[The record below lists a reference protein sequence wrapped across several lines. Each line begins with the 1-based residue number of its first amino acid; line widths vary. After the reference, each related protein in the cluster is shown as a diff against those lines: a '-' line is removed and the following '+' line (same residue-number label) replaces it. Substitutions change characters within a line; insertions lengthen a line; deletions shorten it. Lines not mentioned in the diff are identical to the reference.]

1 MCSSD
6 LYDYNNY
13 DFDYEKLN
21 TLLLDDSIKGILI
34 CQSDMIFQP
43 KLEKIKM
50 DKNKILIYD
59 ATQVLGLI
67 ASKKIRNYLEF
78 FDSSYQFI
86 MAGSTHKTLPGP
98 TNGLILTNSSDII
111 NKIDLKI
118 NPDYLRN
125 VQLHQIM
132 SLIFTL
138 EEFSIFGKEYCEHMV
153 KVANMLGKLLEEKG
167 FNIVKKDKIYTETHQ
182 IFILMDSKIVDK
194 FIMRCQVYKITLN
207 ARKKQIYN
215 GSGIRKENTPISNH
229 IANHIDS
236 FTNYDFAHLL
246 FS

>member
-1 MCSSD
+1 MP
-6 LYDYNNY
+6 YDYNNY

-125 VQLHQIM
+125 VQLL
-132 SLIFTL
+132 SLIHILFHL
-138 EEFSIFGKEYCEHMV
+138 FLI
-153 KVANMLGKLLEEKG
+153 LL
-167 FNIVKKDKIYTETHQ
+167 IIIH
-182 IFILMDSKIVDK
+182 
-194 FIMRCQVYKITLN
+194 
-207 ARKKQIYN
+207 
-215 GSGIRKENTPISNH
+215 
-229 IANHIDS
+229 S
-236 FTNYDFAHLL
+236 FFVHY
-246 FS
+246 

>member
-1 MCSSD
+1 
-6 LYDYNNY
+6 
-13 DFDYEKLN
+13 
-21 TLLLDDSIKGILI
+21 
-34 CQSDMIFQP
+34 
-43 KLEKIKM
+43 
-50 DKNKILIYD
+50 
-59 ATQVLGLI
+59 
-67 ASKKIRNYLEF
+67 
-78 FDSSYQFI
+78 

-167 FNIVKKDKIYTETHQ
+167 FNIVKRI
-182 IFILMDSKIVDK
+182 K
-194 FIMRCQVYKITLN
+194 FIQKLI
-207 ARKKQIYN
+207 K
-215 GSGIRKENTPISNH
+215 
-229 IANHIDS
+229 
-236 FTNYDFAHLL
+236 FL
-246 FS
+246 F